1 MTTTGNS
8 TTTLAV
14 IRGNSGSG
22 KSSTARELRSRLGRG
37 VAWVEQDNLRRIV
50 LREHDVPGGIN
61 IGLIEMTVR
70 YALDNA
76 YDVILEGI
84 LYTDHYGEML
94 ERLTTD
100 HVGTTGHYYFDI
112 PFTETI
118 RRHRTR
124 PLSLKVSAEEM
135 RGWYRTRDLLSFVE
149 ETVISERDSLD
160 ETVQRIITDLKWTV
174 GRPAE

>member
-1 MTTTGNS
+1 MTTTGNG

-22 KSSTARELRSRLGRG
+22 KSSTARELRARLGRG
-37 VAWVEQDNLRRIV
+37 VAWVEQDNLRRII
-50 LREHDVPGGIN
+50 LREHDVPDGVN
-61 IGLIEMTVR
+61 IGLIEMTAR

-84 LYTDHYGEML
+84 LYADHYGEML

-118 RRHRTR
+118 RRHQTR
-124 PLSLKVSAEEM
+124 PLSLEVTTDQM
-135 RGWYRTRDLLSFVE
+135 RDWYRTRDLLPFVA
-149 ETVISERDSLD
+149 ETVISHDVSLD
-160 ETVQRIITDLKWTV
+160 EIVDRIITDLKWMT
-174 GRPAE
+174 GPRPE

>member
-1 MTTTGNS
+1 MTTTGNG

-22 KSSTARELRSRLGRG
+22 KSSTARELRARLGRG
-37 VAWVEQDNLRRIV
+37 VAWVEQDNLRRII
-50 LREHDVPGGIN
+50 LREHDVPDGAN
-61 IGLIEMTVR
+61 IGLIEMTAR

-84 LYTDHYGEML
+84 LYADHYGAML

-118 RRHRTR
+118 RRHQTR
-124 PLSLKVSAEEM
+124 PLSLEVTADQM
-135 RGWYRTRDLLSFVE
+135 RDWYRARDLLSFVD
-149 ETVISERDSLD
+149 ETVISDDVSLD
-160 ETVQRIITDLKWTV
+160 EIVDRIVTDLKWTT
-174 GRPAE
+174 GRRPE

>member
-1 MTTTGNS
+1 MTTTGNG

-50 LREHDVPGGIN
+50 LREHDVPDGAN
-61 IGLIEMTVR
+61 IGLIEMTAR

-94 ERLTTD
+94 ERLSTD

-124 PLSLKVSAEEM
+124 PLSLEVTAEQM
-135 RGWYRTRDLLSFVE
+135 RGWYRTRDLLPFV
-149 ETVISERDSLD
+149 D
-160 ETVQRIITDLKWTV
+160 ETVLSDDVSLDAAVDQIITDLPWTT